1 MLEQEIQNCKTHNNK
16 SGTHIYGTLLLD
28 GILNHGT
35 PNLENIRGQKDQN
48 SAETQRLPL
57 PPNTKMMNMKVK
69 KREHFPELLKGKH
82 FLKFIL
88 CFSYKF
94 FRKFPPIF
102 KSFSHSFLRF
112 SLKFLGELPPSQNIP
127 VLLKKFCKISSQLV
141 YIHIVTESIS

>member
-88 CFSYKF
+88 VFPINF
-94 FRKFPPIF
+94 LGNFPP
-102 KSFSHSFLRF
+102 FSKVSPFHF
-112 SLKFLGELPPSQNIP
+112 
-127 VLLKKFCKISSQLV
+127 
-141 YIHIVTESIS
+141 